1 MPLFR
6 FFRAALAC
14 GMASLAG
21 MATAQP
27 APEYAVKAAYVYNF
41 ALFTAWPPE
50 LSGDDTRLTMCV
62 RPDHPLRAALDELR
76 NKTVKGRRLHIR
88 TWDASSVE
96 GDCQIVM
103 LDSVDRDRWNSW
115 RRRSQL
121 RGVLSISD
129 EGSGLAD
136 TVITMGL
143 DNDRLVF
150 NVQIGVARQAG
161 LSIGA
166 RLLQLARVVQ

>member
-1 MPLFR
+1 MT
-6 FFRAALAC
+6 
-14 GMASLAG
+14 G

-27 APEYAVKAAYVYNF
+27 APEYALKAAYVYNF
-41 ALFTAWPPE
+41 ALFTVWPPE
-50 LSGDDTRLTMCV
+50 ILGDDARLTMCV
-62 RPDHPLRAALDELR
+62 RPDHPLRNALDELKNR
-76 NKTVKGRRLHIR
+76 TVKGRRLQVR
-88 TWDASSVE
+88 TWDAGSAE

-103 LDSVDRDRWNSW
+103 LDSADRDRWNSW

-136 TVITMGL
+136 TVITMGV

-150 NVQIGVARQAG
+150 NVQIGTARQAG
-161 LSIGA
+161 LAIGA